1 MALEFESLHNHST
14 ASDGMQGYLD
24 MLRSAGECGYGVM
37 AFTDHDSLPREA
49 ELKLLADYAGP
60 VRWFVGCEISSGLP
74 TELGGGPTSSLHILG
89 LFTDPTDQ
97 ALGEH
102 CALARKARTERM
114 EKIVGNLVSL
124 GFRIT
129 VDDCLRASAG
139 ETVGRPHIVRALA
152 IYPENAKILEGIRSD
167 MERTAVSNPRV
178 AMDYAHM
185 LERPA
190 SDYPYRL
197 FLSEDAFIPGIYV
210 DYLYSV
216 DMDSAVRLI
225 RGAGGV
231 AVVAHWYTTSKR
243 IDAKMLEEMVEG
255 GRLDGVEI
263 MGNPINTAAR
273 RAEPM
278 MVALAS
284 RTGCIAT

>member
-1 MALEFESLHNHST
+1 MRVRC
-14 ASDGMQGYLD
+14 DGVY
-24 MLRSAGECGYGVM
+24 RSRLVAARGG
-37 AFTDHDSLPREA
+37 AEA
-49 ELKLLADYAGP
+49 
-60 VRWFVGCEISSGLP
+60 
-74 TELGGGPTSSLHILG
+74 LGGLRRAGALVCG
-89 LFTDPTDQ
+89 LRDLERTANGARGRADEFAAYFG
-97 ALGEH
+97 ALY
-102 CALARKARTERM
+102 RSNRP
-114 EKIVGNLVSL
+114 S
-124 GFRIT
+124 
-129 VDDCLRASAG
+129 DDCLRASAG

-284 RTGCIAT
+284 RTGCIATYGADAHRAEDLASFVADRELARRTVGQTQRLLERAKVNLRFSNFGS